1 MRSRSERTVLV
12 TGANSG
18 IGLAST
24 LHLAKL
30 GFHTVG
36 SVRSKAK
43 ASHLADV
50 ASSAGVS
57 VETMV
62 MDVTDAERCAAVIGN
77 LHPWAVVNNAG
88 YSGVG
93 AIEDVTDDEARR
105 QLETMVVAPMRL
117 ARLSLSHM
125 REAGGGRIANISSIY
140 GLTTTPFSG
149 WYQASKHAL
158 EAASDALRNE
168 VARDGIKVVLI
179 EPGGIK
185 QGSGKNST
193 RMWHA
198 MRGRATKRP
207 MSGRACCSGCSR
219 ASWETHE
226 VSRRQ
231 SARPSLPLRHG
242 PLPRRHRCSGHR
254 CRATADT
261 HRDQGS
267 GHTPGRRSLTRY
279 RYIRFIFRATSGPNV
294 SRKKSGGAS
303 WNRTSDLS
311 LIRDVNGASLV

>member
-57 VETMV
+57 VETLV

-125 REAGGGRIANISSIY
+125 REAGGGRIVNISSIY

-185 QGSGKNST
+185 TGIWEEFDEDVARHAGSSYEAAYERTRLLLRLFEGVMGNPRGVAKAIGKALVASSP
-193 RMWHA
+193 
-198 MRGRATKRP
+198 RARYLVGTD
-207 MSGRACCSGCSR
+207 AL
-219 ASWETHE
+219 AIAAA
-226 VSRRQ
+226 Q
-231 SARPSLPLRHG
+231 PLI
-242 PLPRRHRCSGHR
+242 P
-254 CRATADT
+254 TE
-261 HRDQGS
+261 
-267 GHTPGRRSLTRY
+267 
-279 RYIRFIFRATSGPNV
+279 
-294 SRKKSGGAS
+294 
-303 WNRTSDLS
+303 
-311 LIRDVNGASLV
+311 IRDRVTRLVAGL